1 MKLSTAFFIIL
12 VILLGALGVAS
23 SASDFEHHEFLRR
36 KEKKFVLNETENSSN
51 KSVDLTKTGYYSK
64 NCYGPR
70 ESEILIEDCL
80 KLQDNIKNNTE
91 IIKCGPACSM
101 YVHYKSCAVFLMVM
115 ESAKKDY
122 RISTY
127 SLNDTIAGTLR
138 NCHKNKKEK
147 KFTGGWYSFNTPENI
162 EWEKQNPSSSDYPPI
177 ITAVAA
183 TPT

>member
-12 VILLGALGVAS
+12 VILLGTLGVAS

-64 NCYGPR
+64 NCYGH
-70 ESEILIEDCL
+70 
-80 KLQDNIKNNTE
+80 NIKNNTE

-122 RISTY
+122 RRK
-127 SLNDTIAGTLR
+127 NLR
-138 NCHKNKKEK
+138 VVGIHLIRLRILSGKSK
-147 KFTGGWYSFNTPENI
+147 I
-162 EWEKQNPSSSDYPPI
+162 HRHRIILLQI